1 VGSNKEH
8 DLKIQKRINFA
19 VSHLTKSSS
28 TKLRHALSLLL
39 SDAARPLR
47 FVGIGGLAGLTQLLL
62 LSLFTRLGWQ
72 EVLADVLA
80 YILAAQANFVLS
92 TFFTWYDRRAEMGS
106 KKVMLNRWL
115 TFHSSIIGTGLLNL
129 LVFVIGRTVL
139 PSLLASALGIA
150 CAAIANFFLFNSFVF
165 RKSIASSGAN
175 HMINS
180 KNTTVLQTQSVKE
193 PVMMHGQQRA
203 TRAEVNPAPTVQTRP
218 SRTPVYSIVAP
229 VFNEKETL
237 PHFYQRI
244 VQVMEG
250 IGESFELV
258 FVNDGS
264 SDGSYEVLQ
273 QLHESDARVH
283 VIDFSRNFGHQIAIS
298 AGLDFAHG
306 NAVII
311 MDSDLQDPP
320 EVIPELVAC
329 WKNGGEVVYAQRTKR
344 EGETRF
350 KLMTAAAFYR
360 LISRIT
366 SINIPRDTG
375 DFRLLDRCVVNTLIA
390 MREQHR
396 FMRGLSAWVGFR
408 QEAVSYERHE
418 RFAGTTKYPLQKM
431 IRFSM
436 DAITSF
442 SHVPLQLA
450 TSLGFILA
458 GISLVGILV
467 AVFLRLVTGAIVG
480 QASTLILVLFLGGI
494 QLIFLGIIGEYLGR
508 IYDEVRA
515 RPLYIVR
522 EVLD

>member
-1 VGSNKEH
+1 VWSNKV
-8 DLKIQKRINFA
+8 KVQY
-19 VSHLTKSSS
+19 
-28 TKLRHALSLLL
+28 ALSLLL

-47 FVGIGGLAGLTQLLL
+47 FACIGGLAGLIQLLL

-72 EVLADVLA
+72 EVLANAIA
-80 YILAAQANFVLS
+80 YILSAQANFVLS
-92 TFFTWYDRRAEMGS
+92 TFFTWHDRQSDALAAHA
-106 KKVMLNRWL
+106 KKTMLKRWL
-115 TFHSSIIGTGLLNL
+115 TFHSSIIGTGLLNM
-129 LVFVIGRTVL
+129 LVFVIGRTML

-150 CAAIANFFLFNSFVF
+150 CAAIANFFLFNRFVF

-180 KNTTVLQTQSVKE
+180 KNTTVLQTQSIKE
-193 PVMMHGQQRA
+193 PTMMHGPQRTIA
-203 TRAEVNPAPTVQTRP
+203 SQP
-218 SRTPVYSIVAP
+218 SRAPIYSIVAP

-237 PHFYQRI
+237 PHFYKRI

-250 IGESFELV
+250 IGEDFELV

-264 SDGSYEVLQ
+264 TDGSYEVLQ
-273 QLHESDARVH
+273 QLHEDDARVH

-320 EVIPELVAC
+320 EVIPDLVAR
-329 WKNGGEVVYAQRTKR
+329 WKDGGEVIYAQRTKR

-360 LISRIT
+360 LIGSIT
-366 SINIPRDTG
+366 SINIPRNTG
-375 DFRLLDRCVVNTLIA
+375 DFRLLDRCVVNSLIS

-408 QEAVSYERHE
+408 QEAVLYERQE

-442 SHVPLQLA
+442 SHLPLQLA
-450 TSLGFILA
+450 TSFGFVLA

-467 AVFLRLVTGAIVG
+467 AIFLRLVTGAIVG